1 MSNFQKAVNP
11 SVELSEPI
19 RVLLVDNEDIVRYG
33 LKSILQSEPSVDVVG
48 EAVNGKQAIAQAQ
61 RLQPD
66 VVIMDIKMPVLD
78 GVAATSEI
86 CQLLPDIKILIL
98 TTSVEDEPLFE
109 AIRQGAIGY
118 ILKNVS
124 PEDFIHTI
132 QGVYRGYMQLDPAIG
147 RKLYQQPRQSEL
159 DSSYPP
165 SIRVKGSLKDVTPRE
180 KQVLQLI
187 GIGANNRE
195 ISHQLNIA
203 EKTVKN
209 HVSSILNRLCL
220 RDRTQ
225 LAIWVNTNRIADC
238 VAGCLEMKD
247 SVSFS

>member
-1 MSNFQKAVNP
+1 MSNLQKTP
-11 SVELSEPI
+11 SQTNEATAPI

-33 LKSILQSEPSVDVVG
+33 LKSILQSEPSIEVVG
-48 EAVNGKQAIAQAQ
+48 EAVNGQQSLEQAQ
-61 RLQPD
+61 HLQPD
-66 VVIMDIKMPVLD
+66 VVIMDIKMPVMD
-78 GVAATSEI
+78 GVTATSEI
-86 CQLLPDIKILIL
+86 CQRLPDVKILIL
-98 TTSVEDEPLFE
+98 TTSVDDEPLYE

-118 ILKNVS
+118 ILKDVS

-147 RKLYQQPRQSEL
+147 RKLYQQPRLNRAARQSMRMKE
-159 DSSYPP
+159 
-165 SIRVKGSLKDVTPRE
+165 SLKGVTPRE

-187 GIGANNRE
+187 GTGANNRE

-238 VAGCLEMKD
+238 VTGCLEMQD
-247 SVSFS
+247 SVSFL